1 MNTVADDTSV
11 VQVQAA
17 SYVTIKLAAAI
28 TGLSEKAINGKIDEG
43 IEIYQKAL
51 SIHKNVPQVHANLG
65 HAYLLKGDLDKA
77 IESNQR
83 ALEVSGEFGPAH
95 NNLAIAYLE
104 KGDYALAIEHCD
116 KAVALGFDVALPI
129 RQEIEEHRAKMK

>member
-43 IEIYQKAL
+43 IW
-51 SIHKNVPQVHANLG
+51 
-65 HAYLLKGDLDKA
+65 
-77 IESNQR
+77 
-83 ALEVSGEFGPAH
+83 LEGKEWRRGPDGRRYIS
-95 NNLAIAYLE
+95 LR
-104 KGDYALAIEHCD
+104 GYAAWVERRRL
-116 KAVALGFDVALPI
+116 
-129 RQEIEEHRAKMK
+129 